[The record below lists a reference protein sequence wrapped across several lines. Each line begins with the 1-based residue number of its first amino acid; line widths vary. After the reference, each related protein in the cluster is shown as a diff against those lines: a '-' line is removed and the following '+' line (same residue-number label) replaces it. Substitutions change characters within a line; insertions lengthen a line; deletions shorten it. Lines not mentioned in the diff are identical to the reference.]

1 MPDYPGRVS
10 RRVLSAVALAAAAL
24 VTLAGCGAHD
34 STGQV
39 SVTVSDNAADHPYEV
54 KVFASTGKLS
64 EHQRVFPGGTAD
76 FAGVPLGKVTVRA
89 GSLCPQ
95 TTTVTNDAVAT
106 VTLTT
111 TGC

>member
-1 MPDYPGRVS
+1 MF
-10 RRVLSAVALAAAAL
+10 VLGIAAVL
-24 VTLAGCGAHD
+24 TLAGCGAHD

-39 SVTVSDNAADHPYEV
+39 SVTVSANAADHPYEV

-64 EHQRVFPGGTAD
+64 EHQRVFPGGTAN
-76 FAGVPLGKVTVRA
+76 FAGVPLGEVTVRA
-89 GSLCPQ
+89 NDLCPQ
-95 TTTVTNDAVAT
+95 KTTVSNDEVAT